1 MFTAEEKR
9 ALLAMPH
16 DKRMAL
22 MEARRMRDMHVFYTN
37 AELADMVAKLRQV
50 FGEGVK

>member
-1 MFTAEEKR
+1 MFTTEEKR

-22 MEARRMRDMHVFYTN
+22 IQARRMRDMHVFYTN
-37 AELADMVAKLRQV
+37 TELAAMVARLRHV
-50 FGEGVK
+50 FREEVR

>member
-1 MFTAEEKR
+1 MFTVEEKR

-16 DKRMAL
+16 DKRVAL

-37 AELADMVAKLRQV
+37 KELADMVARLRHT

>member
-22 MEARRMRDMHVFYTN
+22 VEARRMRDMHVFYTN
-37 AELADMVAKLRQV
+37 AELAVMVARLRHL
-50 FGEGVK
+50 FGEG